1 MCQSDRLPRRAVL
14 ILLIAV
20 AAAMAVPKSA
30 PAAQESSIGSVASS
44 DAQAVSFSEE
54 YLADQ
59 LSP

>member
-1 MCQSDRLPRRAVL
+1 VL

-44 DAQAVSFSEE
+44 DAQAVRFSEE